1 MQGDSG
7 GPLVVEQDG
16 AMVLTGVVS
25 GGIGRPHKTIFLRS
39 ARSSWI
45 VYKRGPL
52 PALDAGH
59 HQKAELKSHSIHRKE
74 NRDRER
80 RHHQ

>member
-25 GGIGRPHKTIFLRS
+25 GGIGRPHKTIFLS
-39 ARSSWI
+39 
-45 VYKRGPL
+45 L
-52 PALDAGH
+52 
-59 HQKAELKSHSIHRKE
+59 EIH
-74 NRDRER
+74 
-80 RHHQ
+80 